1 MMIPIEPFKYHNIN
15 EFKKDQDKALKNI
28 FRGEING
35 SFLIKI
41 LYNVIDKLGNELINY
56 YPRTLTVENSL
67 SGNQNIAE
75 YDICR
80 MIVGLNKSNMIFIDK
95 DKQKNIL
102 NSNEYQNQLID
113 SVVENV
119 KLREYGSGFFRNNQI
134 TYGDRFLYFH
144 LPYDLF
150 VICTRMN
157 ELLLN
162 NTIQGIPTYSIIG
175 KISEMGLSAL
185 TLMENNFLENIY
197 PICRGIIELYLSL
210 ICLSTNKK
218 VISKYNFLM
227 QTEAMFSRCG
237 LKYPENFYDAFNN
250 RINQEDKEIYSYL
263 HYGWVDEIRDFHK
276 IVKRKPYSTKGLFT
290 YLKKEYQDIDFDTME
305 DFYQRCHSY
314 AHANIISCIYP
325 LNSYFE
331 ILIMMYLTIV
341 PSYKILCSHLKC
353 PTEVNNIDILN
364 KLTKDFELFKNQ
376 YEKRTT
382 ENFEKYYNRDKL

>member
-1 MMIPIEPFKYHNIN
+1 MIPIEPFKYHNIN

-28 FRGEING
+28 FRDEING

-41 LYNVIDKLGNELINY
+41 LYRVIDKLGTGLFNY
-56 YPRTLTVENSL
+56 YPRTLTMENSL

-80 MIVGLNKSNMIFIDK
+80 MIVGLNKSNMIFIDLE
-95 DKQKNIL
+95 KQKSIMNT
-102 NSNEYQNQLID
+102 NEYQKTLIN
-113 SVVENV
+113 SVIENIN
-119 KLREYGSGFFRNNQI
+119 LRNYGSRFFRNNQI
-134 TYGDRFLYFH
+134 SYGDRFLYFH

-157 ELLLN
+157 ELLSN
-162 NTIQGIPTYSIIG
+162 NSPQDIPTYSIIG

-218 VISKYNFLM
+218 IINKYNFLM

-237 LKYPENFYDAFNN
+237 LEYPKNFYDSFNN
-250 RINQEDKEIYSYL
+250 RTNQEEKEIHSYL

-276 IVKRKPYSTKGLFT
+276 MVNRKPYSIKGLFK
-290 YLKKEYQDIDFDTME
+290 YLKKEYKEIDFNTLE
-305 DFYQRCHSY
+305 DFHKRCHSY
-314 AHANIISCIYP
+314 AHANIMSSKYP

-331 ILIMMYLTIV
+331 ILLMLYLTIV
-341 PSYKILCSHLKC
+341 PTYKILCSHLKYA
-353 PTEVNNIDILN
+353 TEINNINIIN
-364 KLTKDFELFKNQ
+364 KLDKDFESFIKQ
-376 YEKRTT
+376 YNNRTT
-382 ENFEKYYNRDKL
+382 ENFEEYYTHNKL